1 MEETEDE
8 KQRIEKQRIYERR
21 RDHLLTQDLSNAQSH
36 DKAVLTLAAAA
47 LGLSLSMVKWFRV
60 LIRPNLLV
68 WSWCCFVL
76 AIMAVIFSFLI
87 GQYTIGKRLAVLDM
101 EHDENPSEETRS
113 CLEQRAKRLCLDQ
126 RVKLLCQINNGMNVL
141 SGFAFIVGIWV
152 LTWFANVNIRR

>member
-1 MEETEDE
+1 MGESEDA
-8 KQRIEKQRIYERR
+8 RQRIYERN
-21 RDHLLTQDLSNAQSH
+21 RDLLLTQDLSNAQSH
-36 DKAVLTLAAAA
+36 DKAVLSLSAAA

-60 LIRPNLLV
+60 LIRPDLLI
-68 WSWCCFVL
+68 WSWYCFVI

-101 EHDENPSEETRS
+101 EHDENSSEETHL
-113 CLEQRAKRLCLDQ
+113 CLEQRVKRLCLKQ
-126 RVKLLCQINNGMNVL
+126 CVKLLCQVNNGMNVL

>member
-1 MEETEDE
+1 VGESGDAR
-8 KQRIEKQRIYERR
+8 QRTYERN
-21 RDHLLTQDLSNAQSH
+21 RDLLLAQDLSNAQSH
-36 DKAVLTLAAAA
+36 DKAVLSLSAAA

-60 LIRPNLLV
+60 LIRPDLLV
-68 WSWCCFVL
+68 WSWRCFVL

-101 EHDENPSEETRS
+101 EHNETNEETRS

-141 SGFAFIVGIWV
+141 SGFAFIVGVWV
-152 LTWFANVNIRR
+152 LAWFASANIRR